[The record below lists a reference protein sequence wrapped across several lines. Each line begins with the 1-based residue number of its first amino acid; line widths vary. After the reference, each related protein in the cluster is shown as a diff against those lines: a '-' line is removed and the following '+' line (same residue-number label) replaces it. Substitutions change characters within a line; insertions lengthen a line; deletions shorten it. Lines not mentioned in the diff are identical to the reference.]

1 MDQYTKLLEEKA
13 EMLSPEE
20 EGYEAGLIETAS
32 MFRGFHEALT
42 DFMVNK
48 GYTGDLTGTK
58 DKVRFLKE
66 KFKAAGFSSSSVPRN
81 MELWFDDCVRKVKR
95 DTAFKIC
102 FAFGL
107 NIEET
112 NDFFR
117 RVYLERGFD
126 CHTVSEA
133 VYYFC
138 IRNGLSYPETREIL
152 AQIPEITESEK
163 TTIPS
168 ACEPL
173 YTSSI
178 MHCLDQI
185 CTKEDLVEYITGNR
199 EQFFYNNVKAAEYI
213 RKLWSDITEKESLA
227 ISEGELIEKEL
238 NPYHAEIRYSREIP
252 AEIKR
257 AEEMRLEDYVVADEK
272 TIPPGWS
279 IHRYSDWTERRK
291 RPMPDTVL

>member
-20 EGYEAGLIETAS
+20 EGYEAGLLETAS
-32 MFRGFHEALT
+32 LFRGFHEALT

-58 DKVRFLKE
+58 EKVRFLKE

-138 IRNGLSYPETREIL
+138 IRNGLPYPETREIL

-163 TTIPS
+163 TAIPA

-173 YTSSI
+173 YTKQYYALSRS
-178 MHCLDQI
+178 
-185 CTKEDLVEYITGNR
+185 DLY
-199 EQFFYNNVKAAEYI
+199 
-213 RKLWSDITEKESLA
+213 
-227 ISEGELIEKEL
+227 
-238 NPYHAEIRYSREIP
+238 
-252 AEIKR
+252 
-257 AEEMRLEDYVVADEK
+257 
-272 TIPPGWS
+272 
-279 IHRYSDWTERRK
+279 ERRPGGIYHWEQ
-291 RPMPDTVL
+291 RAVFLQ